1 MAYNKTGNWVTEFVL
16 DTSFA
21 KHIRNAKRYG
31 TFTHASSALL
41 GKRSSN
47 HNVKYSKST
56 KSVSFKLI
64 NPVSDGDFN
73 TIQKC

>member
-1 MAYNKTGNWVTEFVL
+1 MAYNKTGNWVIEFVL

-21 KHIRNAKRYG
+21 KYIRNAKRCG

-47 HNVKYSKST
+47 HNVKYFKST
-56 KSVSFKLI
+56 ESISFR
-64 NPVSDGDFN
+64 S
-73 TIQKC
+73 